1 MEEKKQTIRLTAK
14 EKKQERRHEKAAK
27 PEKMAKAE
35 KPEKEDRRLAPM
47 MRALKAIHSV
57 STPGSMEPEEL
68 AKQMDQEVV
77 QSTFAEARKNGG
89 LIEITDHAEDLKGA
103 DVIYGDV
110 WASMGEE
117 AQIPERVGLL
127 SPFRVTMDTLKA
139 TENPDV
145 LYLHCLPSFHDFET
159 KMAKEWQAKGVDIR
173 EVTDEVFR
181 SRHSVVFDEAENR
194 MHSIKA
200 VMVATIGA

>member
-194 MHSIKA
+194 MHSTKA

>member
-200 VMVATIGA
+200 IMVATIGK